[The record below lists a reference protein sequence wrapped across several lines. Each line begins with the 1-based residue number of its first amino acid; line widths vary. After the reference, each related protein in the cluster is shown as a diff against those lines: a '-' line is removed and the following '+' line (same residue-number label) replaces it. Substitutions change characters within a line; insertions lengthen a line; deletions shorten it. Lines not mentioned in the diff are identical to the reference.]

1 MGSFDSRKTVDF
13 SFLSSLLGSKD
24 EVPGRPNLSYLAE
37 LLANGTP
44 PPLPGFRDSDSLSG
58 LTTLASLF
66 GAEASPKYEL
76 PPISPVPPPRPLPL
90 LPARPKKASLKDDL
104 LQEVSKTF
112 RSQWTTRD
120 GTVVPAYDS
129 IALDND
135 AVKLDATVL
144 YADLA
149 DSTNLVDTYVPGFA
163 AEIYKTF
170 LHCAAKIVRSE
181 GGEITAY
188 DGDRIMAVY
197 LGLGPSRNTSAV
209 RSALKINYAVQQ
221 IVCTAARTQYPKT
234 TYQVRH
240 KIGIDTSSLFVAKT
254 GVRGAND
261 LVWVGRAANYAA
273 KLCMLDD
280 SYRTYI
286 TPEVY
291 NVLDRS
297 VKDRKSQDGKPMWE
311 ARSWTKF
318 DNRLIYASNWW
329 YEIP

>member
-1 MGSFDSRKTVDF
+1 
-13 SFLSSLLGSKD
+13 
-24 EVPGRPNLSYLAE
+24 
-37 LLANGTP
+37 
-44 PPLPGFRDSDSLSG
+44 
-58 LTTLASLF
+58 ASLF
-66 GAEASPKYEL
+66 GAEASPKYGFPPL
-76 PPISPVPPPRPLPL
+76 PPVPLPLRLPL

-104 LQEVSKTF
+104 LKEVSKIF
-112 RSQWTTRD
+112 RSRWTTRD
-120 GTVVPAYDS
+120 GNVVPADDS
-129 IALDND
+129 LALDND

-149 DSTNLVDTYVPGFA
+149 DSTNLVDAYVPWFA

-170 LHCAAKIVRSE
+170 LHCAGKIVRSE

-197 LGLGPSRNTSAV
+197 LGPSKNTSAV

-221 IVCTAARTQYPKT
+221 IVCTAARTQYPNTAYK
-234 TYQVRH
+234 VNH
-240 KIGIDTSSLFVAKT
+240 KIGIDTSTLFVAKT

-273 KLCMLDD
+273 KMCMLDE

-291 NVLDRS
+291 NVLDPS
-297 VKDRKSQDGKPMWE
+297 VKDRQSQDGKPMWE
-311 ARSWTKF
+311 PRLWTKF

-329 YEIP
+329 HEIS